1 MNLTFWA
8 VLSMCD
14 ASNVSSVSDVIFM
27 NSGLGRIRHEYWNLL
42 VLGFYF
48 LLLLSAASDE

>member
-27 NSGLGRIRHEYWNLL
+27 NSGLGRIGHEYWNLL